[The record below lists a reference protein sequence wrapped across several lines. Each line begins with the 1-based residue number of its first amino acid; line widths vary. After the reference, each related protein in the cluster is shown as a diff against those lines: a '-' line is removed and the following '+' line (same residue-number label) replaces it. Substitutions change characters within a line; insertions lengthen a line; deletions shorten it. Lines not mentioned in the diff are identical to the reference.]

1 MGRRTEGMEQTAF
14 KPWKRGWYAASVVP
28 EYTLNGGTT
37 FTTQDRETQK
47 PGQRQL
53 QVCLAVVDANQN
65 PPIKYVNYSIYYNAE
80 AFFDD
85 ARLAEL
91 KDMAKQ
97 YKNGKWPDGKA
108 QNEYITAG
116 KLGEMEKALNN
127 DHDFQKSD
135 AGGIDVLS
143 FMGDPTNDGT
153 CDVLLSLFH
162 KHPTTGYTEEV
173 AKEEMDAM
181 LAGEGGKFFYG
192 ITKLAPAGSMTAK
205 EVKGKGAKA

>member
-1 MGRRTEGMEQTAF
+1 MGRRTEGMEQQAF

-53 QVCLAVVDANQN
+53 QVCLAVVDVNQN
-65 PPIKYVNYSIYYNAE
+65 PPIKYVNYSVYYNAE
-80 AFFDD
+80 QFFDD
-85 ARLAEL
+85 DRLAEL
-91 KDMAKQ
+91 KAMAAQ

-108 QNEYITAG
+108 QNEYITFG
-116 KLGEMEKALNN
+116 KIGEMEKAINK
-127 DHDFQKSD
+127 DQDFQKSD
-135 AGGIDVLS
+135 AGGIDVS
-143 FMGDPTNDGT
+143 SITDSE

-173 AKEEMDAM
+173 EKAEMDAT